1 MTTNIKSIENEKPK
15 FPLQGWLGLG
25 LVVVFWILNWSLPG
39 TRTNWGFFPLWLGYC
54 LTMDGL
60 VFCRTGTSLLTRDW
74 RKYVGLFLVSAPVWW
89 LFELLNLRTQ
99 NWTYL
104 GADIFT
110 PLQYTFWTTLSF
122 TTVIPAVFGS
132 AELIASFGFVKR
144 LKRGPVI
151 ATDKRTTTVF
161 FILGWVMLASMLLW
175 PKIFFPFLW
184 LSLYFIL
191 EPVNV
196 WLGNRS
202 LAYWTQKGDWRPV
215 IALWLGVLLTAF
227 FWEMWNYFS
236 YPKWIYHV
244 SWGNWLHI
252 FEMPLLGYGGYLPFA
267 LELYAI
273 YHLVIGL
280 FGGRNSDYVRVVLE

>member
-1 MTTNIKSIENEKPK
+1 MATDIKSIENENPK
-15 FPLQGWLGLG
+15 LPLQGWLGLG

-54 LTMDGL
+54 LTIDGL
-60 VFCRTGTSLLTRDW
+60 VFWRSGTSLLTRDW

-122 TTVIPAVFGS
+122 TTVIPAVLGS
-132 AELIASFGFVKR
+132 AEFIASFDFVKR
-144 LKRGPVI
+144 LKRGPII

-161 FILGWVMLASMLLW
+161 FFLGWAMLASMLIW

-184 LSLYFIL
+184 LSIYFIL

-215 IALWLGVLLTAF
+215 VALWLGVLLTAF

-236 YPKWIYHV
+236 YPKWIYHIP
-244 SWGNWLHI
+244 WGNWLHI

-280 FGGRNSDYVRVVLE
+280 FGGRNSDYVRVVSE